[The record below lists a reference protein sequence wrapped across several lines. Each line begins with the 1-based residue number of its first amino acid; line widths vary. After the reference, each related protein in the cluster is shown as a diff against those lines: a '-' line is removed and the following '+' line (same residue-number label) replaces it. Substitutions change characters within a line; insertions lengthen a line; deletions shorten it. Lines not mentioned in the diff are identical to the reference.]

1 MSTSRRKRSVKEY
14 LDDKPRLKIVL
25 AAGDQQQDG
34 EPLAPYCHIVQL
46 FSLCAAGLP
55 SQQADSETV
64 WDLSNIL
71 IDGQPVQRATVVAW
85 LNACYQIVYKPDYE
99 AQEQQDNPALTFEGL
114 YRLLAFADAVDS
126 TDGLMERLTADLSGL
141 KLHAQLGEQQLVLC
155 PGEGDY
161 VIDDLQVERY
171 PYGGYSF
178 TYIGQKAANSEQQD
192 AFIEQV
198 AAQTEQLLWLAY
210 RLQLEPLAQRLHS
223 FVRSSCL
230 YANSMLR
237 GRVDDV
243 FTPRVL
249 DAAGASGMAAS
260 KQAVVDGVLLQEFV
274 FGEYAEAAV
283 NGRTAVL
290 EPLDLSEKQQ
300 EPLVLEAK
308 VVHGSLI
315 GIPSGSKVRLELD
328 LFGKSTMQV
337 NEDVHHLHLCIG
349 RRK

>member
-1 MSTSRRKRSVKEY
+1 M
-14 LDDKPRLKIVL
+14 L
-25 AAGDQQQDG
+25 AADDQQQHG

-55 SQQADSETV
+55 AQAENDTV

-85 LNACYQIVYKPDYE
+85 LNSCYQIVYTADYE
-99 AQEQQDNPALTFEGL
+99 AQEAADNPALTFEGL

-126 TDGLMERLTADLSGL
+126 TDGVLQKLMADLSGL

-171 PYGGYSF
+171 PYGGYSY

-210 RLQLEPLAQRLHS
+210 RLQLEPLMQRLHS

-230 YANSMLR
+230 YANSILR

-249 DAAGASGMAAS
+249 EAAGTSGMAAS

-274 FGEYAEAAV
+274 FGEDAEAAV

-290 EPLDLSEKQQ
+290 EPLDLSEEQQ
-300 EPLVLEAK
+300 EPLVLEGQSCARK
-308 VVHGSLI
+308 SHQHTQ
-315 GIPSGSKVRLELD
+315 RL
-328 LFGKSTMQV
+328 KSAPGARPVWQI
-337 NEDVHHLHLCIG
+337 NDAG
-349 RRK
+349 Q

>member
-1 MSTSRRKRSVKEY
+1 MMDAVFT
-14 LDDKPRLKIVL
+14 PRVL
-25 AAGDQQQDG
+25 EAAGASGMAASRQALMDSVLMQQVVFTKAVLSAQAAVLKPINLSSKKQ
-34 EPLAPYCHIVQL
+34 ELLQFETTL

-85 LNACYQIVYKPDYE
+85 LNTCHQIVYKADYE

-155 PGEGDY
+155 PGQGDY

-198 AAQTEQLLWLAY
+198 AAQKEQLLWLAY
-210 RLQLEPLAQRLHS
+210 RLQLEPLAQRLHKAL
-223 FVRSSCL
+223 VIL
-230 YANSMLR
+230 N
-237 GRVDDV
+237 
-243 FTPRVL
+243 
-249 DAAGASGMAAS
+249 
-260 KQAVVDGVLLQEFV
+260 
-274 FGEYAEAAV
+274 
-283 NGRTAVL
+283 NAVL
-290 EPLDLSEKQQ
+290 CQLQQ
-300 EPLVLEAK
+300 
-308 VVHGSLI
+308 
-315 GIPSGSKVRLELD
+315 
-328 LFGKSTMQV
+328 QQQQQ
-337 NEDVHHLHLCIG
+337 
-349 RRK
+349 